1 MKIHPQY
8 TAKYF
13 HVIAFRAMGFTYVEK
28 KPAPRPKNCSIA
40 MPLDLSAK
48 GNSSTRYA
56 RRTFQ
61 YRILL
66 LEENLT
72 VCECVVANI
81 VAWAVCEDE
90 EEHSDRCLIILLFYS

>member
-13 HVIAFRAMGFTYVEK
+13 QVIAFRAMGFTYVEK
-28 KPAPRPKNCSIA
+28 NPAPRPKNCSIA

-56 RRTFQ
+56 METFQ
-61 YRILL
+61 YRVSLL
-66 LEENLT
+66 GENLT
-72 VCECVVANI
+72 VRECIVANI

-90 EEHSDRCLIILLFYS
+90 EKHSDRCLVILLLYS

>member
-1 MKIHPQY
+1 M
-8 TAKYF
+8 
-13 HVIAFRAMGFTYVEK
+13 EK
-28 KPAPRPKNCSIA
+28 KPAPRPKNSSLA
-40 MPLDLSAK
+40 MPLDLSAR

-56 RRTFQ
+56 RWTFQ

-72 VCECVVANI
+72 VFECVVANI

-90 EEHSDRCLIILLFYS
+90 EEYSDRCLVTLLLYS